1 MLRKRTR
8 ERIKKFDK
16 SNLES
21 FKIRFRQNSDENP
34 LKEETG
40 VTKNNGEINNG
51 KK

>member
-1 MLRKRTR
+1 MLRKKNR
-8 ERIKKFDK
+8 EKIKKFDK

-34 LKEETG
+34 QKEETG
-40 VTKNNGEINNG
+40 VTKNNGVGNND